1 MMKRNVLSLVLVVL
15 LPFTVSAQ
23 DFLDLAKTEI
33 NFEKRALV
41 AEAMDIPSSQSVEFW
56 NTYSDFETEI
66 NRIGDQRIA
75 NIKKFADNFENM
87 SDKVASEIASTYFS
101 THQDRYKV
109 YKKYYNKFAK
119 TIGDKKAVRFYQIM
133 DQIQLLIDL
142 QIASE
147 EPLIE

>member
-1 MMKRNVLSLVLVVL
+1 MMKRSLFSLLLTLVI
-15 LPFTVSAQ
+15 PFSLSAQ
-23 DFLDLAKTEI
+23 DFLDLVRTEV

-41 AEAMDIPSSQSVEFW
+41 AEAMEIPSSQSVEFW
-56 NTYSDFETEI
+56 NTYSNFETEI
-66 NRIGDQRIA
+66 NRLGDQRMA
-75 NIKKFADNFENM
+75 NIKKFAENFENM

-101 THQDRYKV
+101 THQNRYKI
-109 YKKYYNKFAK
+109 YKKYYKKFAK

-133 DQIQLLIDL
+133 DQIQLLIDI

>member
-1 MMKRNVLSLVLVVL
+1 MMKRSLFSLLLTLVL
-15 LPFTVSAQ
+15 PFSLSAQ
-23 DFLDLAKTEI
+23 DFLDLVRTEV

-41 AEAMDIPSSQSVEFW
+41 AEAMEIPSTQSIEFW
-56 NTYSDFETEI
+56 NTYSNFEIEI
-66 NRIGDQRIA
+66 DRLGDQRMA
-75 NIKKFADNFENM
+75 NIKKFAENFENM

-101 THQDRYKV
+101 THQDRYKI

-119 TIGDKKAVRFYQIM
+119 IIGNKKAVRFYQIM
-133 DQIQLLIDL
+133 DQIQLLIDI